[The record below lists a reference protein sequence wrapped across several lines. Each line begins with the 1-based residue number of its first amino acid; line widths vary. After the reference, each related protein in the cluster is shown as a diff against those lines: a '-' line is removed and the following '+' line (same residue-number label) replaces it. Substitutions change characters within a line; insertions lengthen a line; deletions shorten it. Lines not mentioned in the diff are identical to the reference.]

1 MDLFGLQIYSR
12 HVTKIPPLAGTA
24 EDWARAKW
32 IKDQWLDS
40 GLDSVQIIP
49 YDVLLSDPDRE
60 QPKKVRQTMLRATD
74 TQIS

>member
-1 MDLFGLQIYSR
+1 MQIYSR

-32 IKDQWLDS
+32 IRDQWLDS

-49 YDVLLSDPDRE
+49 YDVLLSYPDPQ
-60 QPKKVRQTMLRATD
+60 QPNKVSQTMSRDTD
-74 TQIS
+74 TQVS